1 MRTESA
7 AFTVADLPHF
17 FEEILAWDAKATA
30 DRLRRGNQRMHELAR
45 RIPDGAPEAGEDWDA
60 KEILAHIAVLSRA
73 YGVFGYMV
81 AKGKLTDLTMESVI
95 TQRDVVG
102 AEMAARPVA
111 DIVAE
116 ADRQHQ
122 RTLKFLAEVTP
133 EELQRTVKIE
143 HGELTVEYLVRL
155 PLVAHLEQHL
165 DQLEK
170 ALA

>member
-1 MRTESA
+1 MQTESA
-7 AFTVADLPHF
+7 AFTAADLPRF
-17 FEEILAWDAKATA
+17 FEEILVWDARATA
-30 DRLRRGNQRMHELAR
+30 DRLRRGNQRMHELAE
-45 RIPDGAPEAGEDWDA
+45 RIPDNAPGAGEDWNA

-81 AKGKLTDLTMESVI
+81 AKGKLTELTMESVI

-111 DIVAE
+111 EIVAE
-116 ADRQHQ
+116 VERQHQ
-122 RTLKFLAEVTP
+122 RTLKFLEEATP
-133 EELQRTVKIE
+133 EELLRKVKVE
-143 HGELTVEYLVRL
+143 NGEVTADYLVRL
-155 PLVAHLEQHL
+155 PLVAHMEQHL

>member
-17 FEEILAWDAKATA
+17 FEEILAWDTRATA
-30 DRLRRGNQRMHELAR
+30 DRLRRGNQRMHELAK
-45 RIPDGAPEAGEDWDA
+45 RIPDGAPEGGEDWNA

-81 AKGKLTDLTMESVI
+81 AKGRLTDLTMESVI

-102 AEMAARPVA
+102 AEMAAHTVA
-111 DIVAE
+111 EIVAE
-116 ADRQHQ
+116 TERQHQ
-122 RTLKFLAEVTP
+122 RTLKFLAEATP
-133 EELQRTVKIE
+133 EELMRTVKVE
-143 HGELTVEYLVRL
+143 HGELTAEYLVRL

-165 DQLEK
+165 DQMER